1 MKQQVDALWICN
13 ILQWRIIR
21 EDIVHRCLF
30 TYLREASAVARSS
43 SLGNV
48 RASKGDSFEYRLS
61 RFFFIDQSANEVS
74 PAAIQT
80 DYV

>member
-30 TYLREASAVARSS
+30 TYLREASAVARST

-48 RASKGDSFEYRLS
+48 RASKAGRVSSTDSHAFSL
-61 RFFFIDQSANEVS
+61 
-74 PAAIQT
+74 
-80 DYV
+80 

>member
-1 MKQQVDALWICN
+1 MSRMKQQVDALWICN

-21 EDIVHRCLF
+21 EDIVHRCVF

-48 RASKGDSFEYRLS
+48 RASKAGRVSSTDSHA
-61 RFFFIDQSANEVS
+61 FFIYPKSGES
-74 PAAIQT
+74 IGG
-80 DYV
+80 Y